1 VGRDD
6 LLVVLGGPGLAVRDD
21 GFSTPLRCVRFER
34 RHGTG
39 ALSMKAGPPS
49 WRRRSLPAATY
60 VAAFS
65 DPMRRLRRCLPWRM
79 KTQ

>member
-1 VGRDD
+1 MVS
-6 LLVVLGGPGLAVRDD
+6 VRHCAAYA
-21 GFSTPLRCVRFER
+21 LNV
-34 RHGTG
+34 GTG

-49 WRRRSLPAATY
+49 WSRRSLPAATY